1 MSSYKPVFKKP
12 FHLLIELI
20 CRPYWAIKKVNFDLL
35 AARDKRLLQ
44 LNELDEFKNQAY
56 ETAKLYKEKTKQ
68 WHD

>member
-1 MSSYKPVFKKP
+1 MSSYKPVFKKL

-20 CRPYWAIKKVNFDLL
+20 HRPYWAIKKVNFDLL

-56 ETAKLYKEKTKQ
+56 ETAKLYKDKTKQ